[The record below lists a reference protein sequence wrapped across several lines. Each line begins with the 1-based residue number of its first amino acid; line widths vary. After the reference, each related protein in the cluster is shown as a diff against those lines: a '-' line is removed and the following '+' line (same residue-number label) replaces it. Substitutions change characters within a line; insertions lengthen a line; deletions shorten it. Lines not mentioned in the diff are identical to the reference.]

1 MHCPFERMV
10 LSDLLCCRRFFW
22 QSFVLTI
29 RPQIQDVAKQ
39 MQENNPAMFEA
50 LRQQASQLQQEA
62 GITEQQQQ
70 QEGVG
75 DKNPE
80 DDNPQE

>member
-1 MHCPFERMV
+1 MFFFYCLYQ
-10 LSDLLCCRRFFW
+10 LSY
-22 QSFVLTI
+22 

-50 LRQQASQLQQEA
+50 LRQQASQLQQDV
-62 GITEQQQQ
+62 GITEQPQHQKK
-70 QEGVG
+70 GAD

-80 DDNPQE
+80 DDNPQEW